1 VEGKILAARYAR
13 ESRLPYFGICL
24 GLQIAVI
31 EYARN
36 VLGLEGANSTEFDP
50 HTPHPVIDLMPEQLE
65 VEGMGGTMRLGS
77 WPMRIHPETLLY
89 KLYGKE
95 LVYERH
101 RHRYE
106 VNPAYV
112 QRLIESGL
120 TVSAVTPGVQG
131 RGEGLV
137 EAIELPDHPFFI
149 GLQAHP
155 ELSSRPMRVSPPFFG
170 FISAALERR
179 QALFHMNPA

>member
-1 VEGKILAARYAR
+1 MCIR
-13 ESRLPYFGICL
+13 
-24 GLQIAVI
+24 
-31 EYARN
+31 
-36 VLGLEGANSTEFDP
+36 D
-50 HTPHPVIDLMPEQLE
+50 
-65 VEGMGGTMRLGS
+65 
-77 WPMRIHPETLLY
+77 
-89 KLYGKE
+89 
-95 LVYERH
+95 RH